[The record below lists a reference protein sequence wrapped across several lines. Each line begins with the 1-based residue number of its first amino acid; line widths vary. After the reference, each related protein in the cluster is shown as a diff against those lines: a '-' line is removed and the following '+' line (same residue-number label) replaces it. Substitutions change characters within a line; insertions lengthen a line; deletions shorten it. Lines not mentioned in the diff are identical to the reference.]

1 MTLRV
6 ETLDKTLTSDRRQMA
21 DFLALTKPRLVLMV
35 LIATLAGFY
44 LGSFGELDWIRLLNT
59 IFGTAL
65 AAGGTIALNQYVE
78 RDLDAKMRRT
88 RSRPLPD
95 GRLHPA
101 GALIFG
107 IAISAGGVLY
117 LLVAVNALSSLLA
130 ALTVLSYIF
139 LYTPMKRKTP
149 FCTFVGAIP
158 GALPPMGGWVAAQGG
173 LGFEAWMLFGIMFFW
188 QIPHSLA
195 IAWMYRTDY
204 ERAGLKLLP
213 VIHPDG
219 RSTGYQIVSNC
230 LALLAVGLVPTLIG
244 IAGPSYFIAAL
255 ALGSVFLGCGVSF
268 AILRSTVAARRLLL
282 ASYLY
287 IPLQLGML
295 SIDRVQY

>member
-1 MTLRV
+1 
-6 ETLDKTLTSDRRQMA
+6 MA

-287 IPLQLGML
+287 VPLQLGML

>member
-44 LGSFGELDWIRLLNT
+44 LGSFGEFDWIRLLNT

-88 RSRPLPD
+88 KSRPLPD

-107 IAISAGGVLY
+107 IAISAGGVLH

-158 GALPPMGGWVAAQGG
+158 GALPPMGGWVAAQGS
-173 LGFEAWMLFGIMFFW
+173 LGFEAWVLFGIMFFW

-219 RSTGYQIVSNC
+219 RSTGHQIVSNC

-295 SIDRVQY
+295 SIDKVQY

>member
-1 MTLRV
+1 MTLRA
-6 ETLDKTLTSDRRQMA
+6 ETVDKTCDRRQMA

-173 LGFEAWMLFGIMFFW
+173 LGFEAWVLFGIMFFW

>member
-1 MTLRV
+1 
-6 ETLDKTLTSDRRQMA
+6 
-21 DFLALTKPRLVLMV
+21 
-35 LIATLAGFY
+35 
-44 LGSFGELDWIRLLNT
+44 
-59 IFGTAL
+59 
-65 AAGGTIALNQYVE
+65 
-78 RDLDAKMRRT
+78 
-88 RSRPLPD
+88 
-95 GRLHPA
+95 
-101 GALIFG
+101 
-107 IAISAGGVLY
+107 
-117 LLVAVNALSSLLA
+117 
-130 ALTVLSYIF
+130 
-139 LYTPMKRKTP
+139 
-149 FCTFVGAIP
+149 
-158 GALPPMGGWVAAQGG
+158 MGGWVAAQGS
-173 LGFEAWMLFGIMFFW
+173 LGFEAWVLFGIMFFW

-219 RSTGYQIVSNC
+219 RSTGHQIVSNC

-244 IAGPSYFIAAL
+244 IAGTSYFIAAL

>member
-1 MTLRV
+1 
-6 ETLDKTLTSDRRQMA
+6 MA

-35 LIATLAGFY
+35 LIATVAGFY

-78 RDLDAKMRRT
+78 RDLDARMRRT

-101 GALIFG
+101 GALMFG
-107 IAISAGGVLY
+107 VAISAGGVLY

-130 ALTVLSYIF
+130 AITVLSYIF
-139 LYTPMKRKTP
+139 VYTPMKRKTP

-158 GALPPMGGWVAAQGG
+158 GALPPMGGWVAAQGS
-173 LGFEAWMLFGIMFFW
+173 LGFEAWVLFGIMFFW

-219 RSTGYQIVSNC
+219 RSTGHQIVSNC

-244 IAGPSYFIAAL
+244 IAGTSYFIAAL

-268 AILRSTVAARRLLL
+268 AILRSKVAARRLLL

>member
-1 MTLRV
+1 MTLRAETV
-6 ETLDKTLTSDRRQMA
+6 EDTSDRRQMA

-130 ALTVLSYIF
+130 ALTVLTYIF

-149 FCTFVGAIP
+149 FCTFIGAIP

-173 LGFEAWMLFGIMFFW
+173 LGFEAWVLFGTMFFW

-219 RSTGYQIVSNC
+219 RSTGHQIVSNC

-244 IAGPSYFIAAL
+244 IAGPTYFIAAL

>member
-1 MTLRV
+1 MTLRAETV
-6 ETLDKTLTSDRRQMA
+6 EDTTHRRQMA
-21 DFLALTKPRLVLMV
+21 DFLSLTKPRLVLMV

-78 RDLDAKMRRT
+78 RELDAKMRRT

-95 GRLHPA
+95 GRLHPV

-107 IAISAGGVLY
+107 VTISVGGVLY

-130 ALTVLSYIF
+130 AITVLSYIF

-158 GALPPMGGWVAAQGG
+158 GALPPMGGWVAAQGS
-173 LGFEAWMLFGIMFFW
+173 LGFEAWLLFGIMFFW

-219 RSTGYQIVSNC
+219 RSTGHQIVSNC

-255 ALGSVFLGCGVSF
+255 ALGSAFLWCGVSF

-295 SIDRVQY
+295 SIDRLQY

>member
-1 MTLRV
+1 MTLRAETV
-6 ETLDKTLTSDRRQMA
+6 EDTSDRRQMA

-35 LIATLAGFY
+35 LIATVAGFY
-44 LGSFGELDWIRLLNT
+44 LGSFGEFDWIRLLNT

-101 GALIFG
+101 RALIFG
-107 IAISAGGVLY
+107 VTISAGGVLY

-130 ALTVLSYIF
+130 AITVLSYIF

-173 LGFEAWMLFGIMFFW
+173 LGFEAWVLFGIMFFW

-219 RSTGYQIVSNC
+219 RSTGHQIVSNC

>member
-1 MTLRV
+1 
-6 ETLDKTLTSDRRQMA
+6 
-21 DFLALTKPRLVLMV
+21 
-35 LIATLAGFY
+35 
-44 LGSFGELDWIRLLNT
+44 
-59 IFGTAL
+59 
-65 AAGGTIALNQYVE
+65 
-78 RDLDAKMRRT
+78 
-88 RSRPLPD
+88 
-95 GRLHPA
+95 
-101 GALIFG
+101 
-107 IAISAGGVLY
+107 
-117 LLVAVNALSSLLA
+117 
-130 ALTVLSYIF
+130 
-139 LYTPMKRKTP
+139 
-149 FCTFVGAIP
+149 
-158 GALPPMGGWVAAQGG
+158 MGGWVAAQGS
-173 LGFEAWMLFGIMFFW
+173 LGFEAWLLFGIMFFW

-219 RSTGYQIVSNC
+219 RSTGHQIVSNC

-255 ALGSVFLGCGVSF
+255 ALGGVFLGCGVSF

>member
-1 MTLRV
+1 MILTVERV
-6 ETLDKTLTSDRRQMA
+6 DITAPSVWKQMA

-44 LGSFGELDWIRLLNT
+44 LGSLGEFDWIRLLNT
-59 IFGTAL
+59 IVGTAL
-65 AAGGTIALNQYVE
+65 AAGGTIALNQYIE

-95 GRLHPA
+95 GRVKPA
-101 GALIFG
+101 GALTFG
-107 IAISAGGVLY
+107 VAISAGGVLY
-117 LLVAVNALSSLLA
+117 LLLAVNALSSLLA
-130 ALTVLSYIF
+130 ALTVTSYIF

-149 FCTFVGAIP
+149 LCTFVGAIP
-158 GALPPMGGWVAAQGG
+158 GALPPMGGWVAAQGS
-173 LGFEAWMLFGIMFFW
+173 LGFEAWVLFAILFFW

-195 IAWMYRTDY
+195 IAWMYRADY

-219 RSTGYQIVSNC
+219 RSTGHQVVINC
-230 LALLAVGLVPTLIG
+230 LALLTVGLIPTLIG
-244 IAGPSYFIAAL
+244 LAGPSYFVTAL
-255 ALGSVFLGCGVSF
+255 LLGIVFLGYGIRF
-268 AILRSTVAARRLLL
+268 AILRTTVAARRLLL

-287 IPLQLGML
+287 IPLQLGMM
-295 SIDRVQY
+295 SFDRVRF

>member
-1 MTLRV
+1 MTLRA
-6 ETLDKTLTSDRRQMA
+6 ETVDKTCDRRQMA

-287 IPLQLGML
+287 VPLQLGML

>member
-1 MTLRV
+1 
-6 ETLDKTLTSDRRQMA
+6 MA

-44 LGSFGELDWIRLLNT
+44 LGSFGEFDWIRLLNT

-107 IAISAGGVLY
+107 VAISAGGVLY

-158 GALPPMGGWVAAQGG
+158 GALPPMGGWVAAQGS
-173 LGFEAWMLFGIMFFW
+173 LGFEAWVLFGIMFFW

-295 SIDRVQY
+295 SIDKVQY

>member
-44 LGSFGELDWIRLLNT
+44 LGSFGEFDWIRLLNT

-130 ALTVLSYIF
+130 AITVLSYIF

-158 GALPPMGGWVAAQGG
+158 GALPPMGGWVAAQGS
-173 LGFEAWMLFGIMFFW
+173 LGFEAWVLFGIMFFW

-195 IAWMYRTDY
+195 IAWMYRADY

-219 RSTGYQIVSNC
+219 RSTGHQIVSNC

>member
-44 LGSFGELDWIRLLNT
+44 LGSFGEFDWIRLLNT

-158 GALPPMGGWVAAQGG
+158 GALPPMGGWVAAQGS
-173 LGFEAWMLFGIMFFW
+173 LGFEAWVLFGIMFFW

-195 IAWMYRTDY
+195 IAWMYRADY

-219 RSTGYQIVSNC
+219 RSTGHQIVSNC

>member
-1 MTLRV
+1 
-6 ETLDKTLTSDRRQMA
+6 MA

-44 LGSFGELDWIRLLNT
+44 LGSFGDFAWIRLLNT

-130 ALTVLSYIF
+130 AITVLSYIF

-158 GALPPMGGWVAAQGG
+158 GALPPMGGWVAAQGS
-173 LGFEAWMLFGIMFFW
+173 LGFEAWVLFGIMFFW

-195 IAWMYRTDY
+195 IAWMYRADY

-219 RSTGYQIVSNC
+219 RSTGHQIVSNC

>member
-1 MTLRV
+1 MTLRA
-6 ETLDKTLTSDRRQMA
+6 ETVQDTSDRRQMA

-35 LIATLAGFY
+35 LIATVAGFY
-44 LGSFGELDWIRLLNT
+44 LGSFGEFDWIRLLNT

-78 RDLDAKMRRT
+78 RDLDARMRRT

-101 GALIFG
+101 GALTFG

-130 ALTVLSYIF
+130 AITVLSYIF

-158 GALPPMGGWVAAQGG
+158 GALPPMGGWVAAQGS
-173 LGFEAWMLFGIMFFW
+173 LGFEAWVLFGIMFFW

-195 IAWMYRTDY
+195 NAWMYRTDY

-219 RSTGYQIVSNC
+219 RSTGHQIVSNC

-244 IAGPSYFIAAL
+244 IAGTSYFIAAL
-255 ALGSVFLGCGVSF
+255 ALGSVYLCCGVSF
-268 AILRSTVAARRLLL
+268 AFLRSTVAARRLLL

>member
-1 MTLRV
+1 MTLRA
-6 ETLDKTLTSDRRQMA
+6 ETVDKTCDRRQMA

-35 LIATLAGFY
+35 LIATVAGFY
-44 LGSFGELDWIRLLNT
+44 LGSFGEFDWIRLLNT

-130 ALTVLSYIF
+130 AITVLSYIF

-158 GALPPMGGWVAAQGG
+158 GALPPMGGWVAAQGS
-173 LGFEAWMLFGIMFFW
+173 LGFEAWVLFGIMFFW

-195 IAWMYRTDY
+195 IAWMYRADY

-219 RSTGYQIVSNC
+219 RSTGHQIVSNC

>member
-1 MTLRV
+1 
-6 ETLDKTLTSDRRQMA
+6 MA

-130 ALTVLSYIF
+130 AITVLSYIF

-158 GALPPMGGWVAAQGG
+158 GALPPMGGWVAAQGS
-173 LGFEAWMLFGIMFFW
+173 LGFEAWVLFGIMFFW

-219 RSTGYQIVSNC
+219 RSTGHQIVSNC

-287 IPLQLGML
+287 VPLQLGML

>member
-1 MTLRV
+1 
-6 ETLDKTLTSDRRQMA
+6 MA

-44 LGSFGELDWIRLLNT
+44 LGSFGEFDWIRLLNT

-107 IAISAGGVLY
+107 VAISAGGVLY

-130 ALTVLSYIF
+130 AITVLSYIF

-158 GALPPMGGWVAAQGG
+158 GALPPMGGWVAAQGS
-173 LGFEAWMLFGIMFFW
+173 LGFEAWVLFGIMFFW

-219 RSTGYQIVSNC
+219 RSTGHQIVSNC

>member
-1 MTLRV
+1 
-6 ETLDKTLTSDRRQMA
+6 MA

-173 LGFEAWMLFGIMFFW
+173 LGFEAWVLFGIMFFW

>member
-1 MTLRV
+1 MTLRA
-6 ETLDKTLTSDRRQMA
+6 ETVDKTCDRRQMA

-173 LGFEAWMLFGIMFFW
+173 LGFEAWVLFGIMFFW

-287 IPLQLGML
+287 VPLQLGML